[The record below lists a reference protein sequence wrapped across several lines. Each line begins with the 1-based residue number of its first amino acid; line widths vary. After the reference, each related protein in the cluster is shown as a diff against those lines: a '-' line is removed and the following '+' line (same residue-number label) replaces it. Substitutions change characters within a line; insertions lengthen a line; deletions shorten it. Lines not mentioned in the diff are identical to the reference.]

1 MDMTLPGEPP
11 YGFMIV
17 QDGRIVFADAQAAGM
32 CSLEPQN
39 IIGTEIEGKF
49 SPEDWSRVRQAM
61 QTVSGSE
68 RPALVQDICPQT
80 FAEAV
85 GCVDILVSHTIFQG
99 EPALCLAWIDRRG
112 ERQRQQEAE
121 VMRDVMAALAG
132 AGDLKQTLETLLV
145 NLHGLIDYDRA
156 GLFLVDENERI
167 VLADRTAE
175 SVPAIHL
182 DENPLVAEMRR
193 TRRPVIVDD
202 VQVDTRFN
210 QWPDI
215 QSVRGWLGAPLLAG
229 EQMLGFISLG
239 ALNPAAYSAS
249 DAETMQMF
257 ASQVAQ
263 VLERVWVSEQSYRR
277 TEELE
282 VLSTISFA
290 LGQAESGGNT
300 LLAILEHITRFFEA
314 SHGTLLSPD
323 RAGSRLVVKASLD
336 DRLVGLAYP
345 SPRDALGNNDRIYDA
360 QEEDIP
366 ENDVPENDVLE
377 NDVLWNTLHS
387 GQLLV
392 IPDVNEFL
400 QPGAAD
406 IYTALFGK
414 GQSAVLVPLKTGET
428 VFGLLC
434 LAFDT
439 RRRFTP
445 RSVRLFDAV
454 AEIAGASLRRAV
466 VLEALEKQIAIRT
479 QHLSTLYSLNAIAS
493 EPLELYDFLD
503 QALEIT
509 LDAMKSSA
517 GVIHFLDEKGQGLY
531 LVVQRA
537 LPREVATSLEKIS
550 IHDDFWNNLVH
561 SPTPLVLPD
570 LVGDPVIP
578 PQLVSLDHPASRAYI
593 GAPLRAKGQAL
604 GLLSLFGE
612 TILDY
617 TIEDI
622 TLFMTIADQIGS
634 LVERARLAQQ
644 AEMAAVVQERQRLAR
659 ELHDSVTQLL
669 YSQVLFSGA
678 SLKVL
683 RQGNTSLAEQHL
695 ARIEQAAQ
703 QALKEM
709 RLLVYELR
717 PSNDL
722 DEGLGSALQRR
733 LEAVEKRSGI
743 HAHLAL
749 HREPHLEPP
758 IALALFRIAEE
769 ALNNT
774 LKHAQASAVQVSLR
788 AENGR
793 LTLEILD
800 DGRGFDPS
808 ENPHGGMGLANMRER
823 AAALGSALEISST
836 VGHGTRVVVRID
848 YALKQ
853 NLLDE
858 VVG

>member
-1 MDMTLPGEPP
+1 
-11 YGFMIV
+11 
-17 QDGRIVFADAQAAGM
+17 
-32 CSLEPQN
+32 
-39 IIGTEIEGKF
+39 
-49 SPEDWSRVRQAM
+49 
-61 QTVSGSE
+61 
-68 RPALVQDICPQT
+68 
-80 FAEAV
+80 
-85 GCVDILVSHTIFQG
+85 
-99 EPALCLAWIDRRG
+99 
-112 ERQRQQEAE
+112 
-121 VMRDVMAALAG
+121 
-132 AGDLKQTLETLLV
+132 
-145 NLHGLIDYDRA
+145 
-156 GLFLVDENERI
+156 
-167 VLADRTAE
+167 
-175 SVPAIHL
+175 
-182 DENPLVAEMRR
+182 
-193 TRRPVIVDD
+193 
-202 VQVDTRFN
+202 
-210 QWPDI
+210 
-215 QSVRGWLGAPLLAG
+215 
-229 EQMLGFISLG
+229 
-239 ALNPAAYSAS
+239 
-249 DAETMQMF
+249 MQMF

-314 SHGTLLSPD
+314 SHGALLSPD
-323 RAGSRLVVKASLD
+323 RAGSRLVVKASLND
-336 DRLVGLAYP
+336 KLVGMTYP
-345 SPRDALGNNDRIYDA
+345 YPESAL
-360 QEEDIP
+360 
-366 ENDVPENDVLE
+366 ENDELQNDGPE
-377 NDVLWNTLHS
+377 NDVLWNTMRS
-387 GQLLV
+387 GQLQV
-392 IPDVNEFL
+392 IQDVNEL
-400 QPGAAD
+400 LPRGAAD
-406 IYTALFGK
+406 IYPALFDE

-466 VLEALEKQIAIRT
+466 VLEALEKQISIRT
-479 QHLSTLYSLNAIAS
+479 QHLSTLYRLNAIVS

-509 LDAMKSSA
+509 QEAMKSSA
-517 GVIHFLDEKGQGLY
+517 GVIHFLDEKDRALF
-531 LVVQRA
+531 LVAQRA
-537 LPREVATSLEKIS
+537 LPGEMVAALETIS
-550 IHDDFWNNLVH
+550 TQADFWDNLVH

-570 LVGDPVIP
+570 LISDPVIP
-578 PQLVSLDHPASRAYI
+578 PELASIDHPTSRAYI

-634 LVERARLAQQ
+634 LVERARLARQ

-678 SLKVL
+678 SLKEL
-683 RQGNTSLAEQHL
+683 RKDNTLLAEQHL

-722 DEGLGSALQRR
+722 DEGLGIALQRR

-743 HAHLAL
+743 QARLNVQGELHLDPA
-749 HREPHLEPP
+749 
-758 IALALFRIAEE
+758 ISMALFRIAEE

-774 LKHAQASAVQVSLR
+774 LKHAQASAVQVVLR
-788 AENGR
+788 ADDGQ
-793 LTLEILD
+793 LILEIID
-800 DGRGFDPS
+800 NGRGFDPS
-808 ENPHGGMGLANMRER
+808 ENPRGGMGLANMRER
-823 AAALGSALEISST
+823 TAALGGTLEIVST
-836 VGHGTRVVVRID
+836 VSEGTRVAVRLDCGAKID
-848 YALKQ
+848 LA
-853 NLLDE
+853 DE
-858 VVG
+858 VTG